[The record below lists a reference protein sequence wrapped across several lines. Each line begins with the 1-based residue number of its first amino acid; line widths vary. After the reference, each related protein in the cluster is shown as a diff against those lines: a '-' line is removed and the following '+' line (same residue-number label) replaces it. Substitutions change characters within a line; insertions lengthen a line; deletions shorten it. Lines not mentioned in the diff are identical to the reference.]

1 MIPSIISGALSID
14 DRGTLTFFNGFNVE
28 HEPVKRMYLTE
39 NHQPNFVRAWH
50 AHKHEAKFVMA
61 VSGSAL
67 VCAVKI
73 INWKRPRKDTPVHRF
88 TLSASSPL
96 ILCIPAGYAN
106 GWMSLTG
113 DAKLLWFSSAA
124 LEESK
129 TDDVRFPARYWNS
142 WKVEER

>member
-39 NHQPNFVRAWH
+39 NHQPNFVRARH
-50 AHKHEAKFVMA
+50 AHRREAKFVMA

-67 VCAVKI
+67 VCAVKVV
-73 INWKRPRKDTPVHRF
+73 NWKRPRKDTPVHRF
-88 TLSASSPL
+88 TLSSSSPS

-106 GWMSLTG
+106 GWMRLTG
-113 DAKLLWFSSAA
+113 DAKLLWFSSAT

-129 TDDVRFPARYWNS
+129 NDDVRFPARYWNP
-142 WKVEER
+142 WKAEER